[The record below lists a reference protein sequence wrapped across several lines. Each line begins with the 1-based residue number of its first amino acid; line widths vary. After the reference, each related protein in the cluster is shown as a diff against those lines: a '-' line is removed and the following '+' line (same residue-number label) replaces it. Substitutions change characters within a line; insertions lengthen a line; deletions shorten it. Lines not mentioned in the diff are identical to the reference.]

1 VKEDKATDIEALFQ
15 EGATIDKA
23 LKQAVREAMIRHK
36 KEGNSVIAWQDG
48 KIVRIKPEN
57 IPVSTGTERT
67 S

>member
-1 VKEDKATDIEALFQ
+1 LFQ

-36 KEGNSVIAWQDG
+36 KEGNSVIALQDG
-48 KIVRIKPEN
+48 KIVRIKPEV
-57 IPVSTGTERT
+57 IPVSAGAERT